1 MSERSESVNV
11 ILSKVFTWGK
21 MYHIM
26 VTTGPTIKK
35 KKKNAGV
42 SPKKKKKRN
51 AIIIMRG
58 RKRMNKAASSRVFS
72 PFSKSLFSFLEDII
86 YLPIYHIL
94 KLAWHMTAIHP
105 ITTQIPYLF
114 PNKLITSELE
124 MNGNQNPSS
133 QRRSI

>member
-35 KKKNAGV
+35 KKKMLV
-42 SPKKKKKRN
+42 FLRKKKKRN

>member
-1 MSERSESVNV
+1 MSERSGSVNV

-26 VTTGPTIKK
+26 VTTGATI

-42 SPKKKKKRN
+42 SPKKKKKWN

-58 RKRMNKAASSRVFS
+58 RKRKNKATSSRVFS
-72 PFSKSLFSFLEDII
+72 PFPKSLFSFLEDII

-114 PNKLITSELE
+114 PNKLITRELE
-124 MNGNQNPSS
+124 VNGNQNPSS

>member
-42 SPKKKKKRN
+42 SPKKKKKKECN
-51 AIIIMRG
+51 NNNEG
-58 RKRMNKAASSRVFS
+58 EKEN
-72 PFSKSLFSFLEDII
+72 E
-86 YLPIYHIL
+86 
-94 KLAWHMTAIHP
+94 
-105 ITTQIPYLF
+105 
-114 PNKLITSELE
+114 
-124 MNGNQNPSS
+124 
-133 QRRSI
+133 